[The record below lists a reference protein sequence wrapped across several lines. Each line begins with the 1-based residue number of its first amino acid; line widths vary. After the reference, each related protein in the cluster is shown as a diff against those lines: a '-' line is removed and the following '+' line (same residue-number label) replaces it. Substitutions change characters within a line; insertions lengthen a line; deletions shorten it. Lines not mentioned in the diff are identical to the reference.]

1 MDCFLFS
8 CFFAGWMFG
17 SSGGRSGLF
26 PVDVTQPCAPPDY
39 HSSNMERQLE
49 RKKSMRL
56 TGSSRSVPANGTVT
70 NKPVNGFVSNTTVT
84 RSVASSLYSAD
95 VGSFQ
100 RSESE
105 HQHYIMTEFAR
116 KFFTNAISRWNLL
129 ESRGV
134 CIILHERHSTLISFF
149 LFFRQNK
156 DERLNEMVE
165 YTSVRMHLFVSHS
178 MHAGILYGCLIVFVC
193 CVFVC

>member
-1 MDCFLFS
+1 
-8 CFFAGWMFG
+8 MFG

-56 TGSSRSVPANGTVT
+56 TGSSPSVPANGPVT
-70 NKPVNGFVSNTTVT
+70 NTPVNGPVTNTPANGFVSKTPVA
-84 RSVASSLYSAD
+84 RSVASSVYSAD
-95 VGSFQ
+95 VGSIQ

-105 HQHYIMTEFAR
+105 HQQYIMTEFAR
-116 KFFTNAISRWNLL
+116 KFFTDAISRWNLL

-134 CIILHERHSTLISFF
+134 CIILHKRHLTLICFS
-149 LFFRQNK
+149 LFSDKTKTKVLMRWWNTLQ
-156 DERLNEMVE
+156 
-165 YTSVRMHLFVSHS
+165 Y
-178 MHAGILYGCLIVFVC
+178 VC
-193 CVFVC
+193 FS